1 MDILMPQLGETVAE
15 GKITVW
21 YKAVGDAVAA
31 GDNLFEIETDKTSM
45 EVPAT
50 AAGVL
55 AEIRV
60 AAGATVPVGS
70 VVAVIKAQRVAPAP
84 AAVVTGSASAPSGA
98 SKRPF
103 DAFESVRTPEHNFG
117 PAMRNGIAVTP
128 WARRLAAETGV
139 ELTVVAGSGPFGR
152 IVGQDVRTAARQGA
166 AAQIPVLKAAAAPA
180 ASEVKAL
187 FADVTFVEIALDGMR
202 RTIALRLAEAKQRI
216 PHFYLT
222 IDVALGQLLALRGEI
237 NAKSGD
243 GLKLSISDFVIKAM
257 ALGLQQVPDANAVWA
272 HECILRFEHSD
283 VAVAVAVPGG
293 LLTPVIRNAE
303 AKSLRTVSGELKAL
317 AERARGKGLQPID
330 YRGGSIT
337 ISNLGMYG
345 VRAFSAIINPPQSAI
360 LAVGAAERR
369 AVEAA
374 DGSVRFESLMT
385 VTLSCDHR
393 VIDGVLGAQLLSAF
407 KMAMEAPAQLLA

>member
-15 GKITVW
+15 GKVTVW
-21 YKAVGDAVAA
+21 YKAVGDTVAA

-50 AAGVL
+50 TAGVL

-70 VVAVIKAQRVAPAP
+70 VVAVIADQRVAPAP
-84 AAVVTGSASAPSGA
+84 VAAA
-98 SKRPF
+98 SKPPF
-103 DAFESVRTPEHNFG
+103 DAFESVRTPERNFG

-139 ELTVVAGSGPFGR
+139 ELAAVAGSGPSGR
-152 IVGQDVRTAARQGA
+152 IVGQDVRDAARQVTA
-166 AAQIPVLKAAAAPA
+166 VQIPVLKAAADPA
-180 ASEVKAL
+180 AGDIKAL
-187 FADVTFVEIALDGMR
+187 YADVPFVEIPLDNMR
-202 RTIALRLAEAKQRI
+202 RTIALRLLEAKQRI

-222 IDVALGQLLALRGEI
+222 MDVALGQLLALRGET

-243 GLKLSISDFVIKAM
+243 GLKLSISDFVIRAM
-257 ALGLQQVPDANAVWA
+257 ALALQKVPDANAVWA

-293 LLTPVIRNAE
+293 LLTPVIRHAE
-303 AKSLRTVSGELKAL
+303 AKSLGAISSELKAL
-317 AERARGKGLQPID
+317 SERARGKGLQPTD

-345 VRAFSAIINPPQSAI
+345 VREFSAIINPPQSAI
-360 LAVGAAERR
+360 LAVGAVERR

-407 KMAMEAPAQLLA
+407 KLAMEAPAQLLA

>member
-1 MDILMPQLGETVAE
+1 MPQLGETVAE

-21 YKAVGDAVAA
+21 YKSVGDAVAA
-31 GDNLFEIETDKTSM
+31 GDSLFEIETDKTSM

-70 VVAVIKAQRVAPAP
+70 VVAVIARDRVMP
-84 AAVVTGSASAPSGA
+84 AAAAVTASPGA
-98 SKRPF
+98 STRSF
-103 DAFESVRTPEHNFG
+103 DAFESVRTPERNFG
-117 PAMRNGIAVTP
+117 PATLRNGIAVTP
-128 WARRLAAETGV
+128 LARRLAAQTGV
-139 ELTVVAGSGPFGR
+139 ALDTLLGSGLAGR
-152 IVGQDVRTAARQGA
+152 ITGKDVRA
-166 AAQIPVLKAAAAPA
+166 AAPQVAAAAIPVLKPVADTAAGDI
-180 ASEVKAL
+180 KAL
-187 FADVTFVEIALDGMR
+187 FAAVPFAQIPLDAMR
-202 RTIALRLAEAKQRI
+202 RTIALRLIEAKQSI

-222 IDVALGQLLALRGEI
+222 IDVAIGQMLAMRSDI
-237 NAKSGD
+237 NAGTGD
-243 GLKLSISDFVIKAM
+243 GPRLSINDFVIKAM
-257 ALGLQQVPDANAVWA
+257 ALALQRVPDANAVWA
-272 HECILRFEHSD
+272 HDCILRFKHSD

-293 LLTPVIRNAE
+293 LLTPVIHQADG
-303 AKSLRTVSGELKAL
+303 KSLGAISRELKAL

-374 DGSVRFESLMT
+374 DGSVRFDSLMT

-393 VIDGVLGAQLLSAF
+393 VIDGVLGAQLLAAF
-407 KMAMEAPAQLLA
+407 KLAMETPAALLA

>member
-21 YKAVGDAVAA
+21 YKSVGDTVAA

-50 AAGVL
+50 TAGVL

-70 VVAVIKAQRVAPAP
+70 VVAVIADQRVAPAP
-84 AAVVTGSASAPSGA
+84 AAVAAA
-98 SKRPF
+98 SKRTF
-103 DAFESVRTPEHNFG
+103 DAFDSVRTPDRNFG
-117 PAMRNGIAVTP
+117 PATRNGVAVTP
-128 WARRLAAETGV
+128 WARRLAAETGM
-139 ELTVVAGSGPFGR
+139 ELNEIAGSGPSGR
-152 IVGQDVRTAARQGA
+152 IVGQDVRDAARQVTA
-166 AAQIPVLKAAAAPA
+166 VQIPVLKAAAAPA
-180 ASEVKAL
+180 AADIKAL
-187 FADVTFVEIALDGMR
+187 FADVPFVEIPLDNMR
-202 RTIALRLAEAKQRI
+202 RTIALRLLEAKQRI

-222 IDVALGQLLALRGEI
+222 MDVALGQLLALRGET
-237 NAKSGD
+237 NARSGD

-257 ALGLQQVPDANAVWA
+257 AVALQQVPDANAVWA

-283 VAVAVAVPGG
+283 VAVAVAIPGG

-303 AKSLRTVSGELKAL
+303 VKSLNSISSELKAL
-317 AERARGKGLQPID
+317 AERARGKGLQPTD

>member
-1 MDILMPQLGETVAE
+1 MPQLGETVAE
-15 GKITVW
+15 GKVTVW
-21 YKAVGDAVAA
+21 YKAVGDTVAA

-50 AAGVL
+50 TAGVL

-70 VVAVIKAQRVAPAP
+70 VVAVIADQRVAPAP
-84 AAVVTGSASAPSGA
+84 VAAA
-98 SKRPF
+98 SKPPF
-103 DAFESVRTPEHNFG
+103 DAFESVRTPERNFG

-139 ELTVVAGSGPFGR
+139 ELAAVAGSGPSGR
-152 IVGQDVRTAARQGA
+152 IVGQDVRDAARQVTA
-166 AAQIPVLKAAAAPA
+166 VQIPVLKAAADPA
-180 ASEVKAL
+180 AGDIKAL
-187 FADVTFVEIALDGMR
+187 YADVPFVEIPLDNMR
-202 RTIALRLAEAKQRI
+202 RTIALRLLEAKQRI

-222 IDVALGQLLALRGEI
+222 MDVALGQLLALRGET

-243 GLKLSISDFVIKAM
+243 GLKLSISDFVIRAM
-257 ALGLQQVPDANAVWA
+257 ALALQKVPDANAVWA

-293 LLTPVIRNAE
+293 LLTPVIRHAE
-303 AKSLRTVSGELKAL
+303 AKSLGAISSELKAL
-317 AERARGKGLQPID
+317 SERARGKGLQPTD

-345 VRAFSAIINPPQSAI
+345 VREFSAIINPPQSAI
-360 LAVGAAERR
+360 LAVGAVERR

-407 KMAMEAPAQLLA
+407 KLAMEAPAQLLA

>member
-21 YKAVGDAVAA
+21 YKSVGDAVAA
-31 GDNLFEIETDKTSM
+31 GDSLFEIETDKTSM

-70 VVAVIKAQRVAPAP
+70 VVAVIARDRVMP
-84 AAVVTGSASAPSGA
+84 AAAAVTASPGA
-98 SKRPF
+98 STRSF
-103 DAFESVRTPEHNFG
+103 DAFESVRTPERNFG
-117 PAMRNGIAVTP
+117 PATLRNGIAVTP
-128 WARRLAAETGV
+128 LARRLAAQTGV
-139 ELTVVAGSGPFGR
+139 ALDTLLGSGLAGR
-152 IVGQDVRTAARQGA
+152 ITGKDVRA
-166 AAQIPVLKAAAAPA
+166 AAPQVAAAAIPVLKPVADTAAGDI
-180 ASEVKAL
+180 KAL
-187 FADVTFVEIALDGMR
+187 FAAVPFAQIPLDAMR
-202 RTIALRLAEAKQRI
+202 RTIALRLIEAKQSI

-222 IDVALGQLLALRGEI
+222 IDVAIGQMLAMRSDI
-237 NAKSGD
+237 NAGTGD
-243 GLKLSISDFVIKAM
+243 GPRLSINDFVIKAM
-257 ALGLQQVPDANAVWA
+257 ALALQRVPDANAVWA
-272 HECILRFEHSD
+272 HDCILRFKHSD

-293 LLTPVIRNAE
+293 LLTPVIHQADG
-303 AKSLRTVSGELKAL
+303 KSLGAISRELKAL

-374 DGSVRFESLMT
+374 DGSVRFDSLMT

-393 VIDGVLGAQLLSAF
+393 VIDGVLGAQLLAAF
-407 KMAMEAPAQLLA
+407 KLAMETPAALLA

>member
-21 YKAVGDAVAA
+21 YKSVGDAVAA
-31 GDNLFEIETDKTSM
+31 GDSLFEIETDKTSM

-70 VVAVIKAQRVAPAP
+70 VVAVIARDRVMP
-84 AAVVTGSASAPSGA
+84 AAAAVTASPGA
-98 SKRPF
+98 STRSF
-103 DAFESVRTPEHNFG
+103 DAFESVRTPERNFG
-117 PAMRNGIAVTP
+117 PATLRNGIAVTP
-128 WARRLAAETGV
+128 LARRLAAQTGV
-139 ELTVVAGSGPFGR
+139 ALDTLLGSGLAGR
-152 IVGQDVRTAARQGA
+152 ITGKDVRA
-166 AAQIPVLKAAAAPA
+166 AAPQVAAAAIPVLKPVADTAAGDI
-180 ASEVKAL
+180 KAL
-187 FADVTFVEIALDGMR
+187 FAAAPFAEIPLDAMR
-202 RTIALRLAEAKQRI
+202 RTIALRLIEAKQSI

-222 IDVALGQLLALRGEI
+222 IDVAIGQMLAMRSDI
-237 NAKSGD
+237 NAGTGD
-243 GLKLSISDFVIKAM
+243 GPRLSINDFVIKAM
-257 ALGLQQVPDANAVWA
+257 ALALQRVPDANAVWA
-272 HECILRFEHSD
+272 HDCILRFKHSD

-293 LLTPVIRNAE
+293 LLTPVIHQADG
-303 AKSLRTVSGELKAL
+303 KSLGAISRELKAL

-374 DGSVRFESLMT
+374 DGSVRFDSLMT

-393 VIDGVLGAQLLSAF
+393 VIDGVLGAQLLAAF
-407 KMAMEAPAQLLA
+407 KLAMETPAALLA

>member
-21 YKAVGDAVAA
+21 YKSVGDAVAA

-50 AAGVL
+50 TAGVL

-70 VVAVIKAQRVAPAP
+70 VVAVITDQRVAPEIASE
-84 AAVVTGSASAPSGA
+84 SASASAASGA
-98 SKRPF
+98 AKRPF
-103 DAFESVRTPEHNFG
+103 DAFESVRTPERNFG
-117 PAMRNGIAVTP
+117 PATRNGIAVTP

-139 ELTVVAGSGPFGR
+139 ELTAIAGSGPAGR
-152 IVGQDVRTAARQGA
+152 IVGQDVRDAARQVTA
-166 AAQIPVLKAAAAPA
+166 VQIPVLKAAAAPA
-180 ASEVKAL
+180 AGDIKAL
-187 FADVTFVEIALDGMR
+187 YADVPFVEIPLDNMR
-202 RTIALRLAEAKQRI
+202 RTIALRLLEAKQRI

-222 IDVALGQLLALRGEI
+222 MDVALGQLLALRGEI
-237 NAKSGD
+237 NARSGD
-243 GLKLSISDFVIKAM
+243 GLILSISDFVIKAM
-257 ALGLQQVPDANAVWA
+257 ALALQQVPDANAVWA

-283 VAVAVAVPGG
+283 VAVAVALPGG

-303 AKSLRTVSGELKAL
+303 AKSLRTISSELKAL
-317 AERARGKGLQPID
+317 AERARGKGLQPAD
-330 YRGGSIT
+330 YRGGSMT

-345 VRAFSAIINPPQSAI
+345 VRAFSAIINPSQSAI

-374 DGSVRFESLMT
+374 DGSVRFESVMT

-407 KMAMEAPAQLLA
+407 KTAMEAPAKLLA

>member
-1 MDILMPQLGETVAE
+1 MPQLGETVAE
-15 GKITVW
+15 GKVTVW
-21 YKAVGDAVAA
+21 YKAVGDTVVA

-50 AAGVL
+50 TAGVL

-70 VVAVIKAQRVAPAP
+70 VVAVIADQRVAPAP
-84 AAVVTGSASAPSGA
+84 VAAA
-98 SKRPF
+98 SKPPF
-103 DAFESVRTPEHNFG
+103 DAFESVRTPERNFG

-139 ELTVVAGSGPFGR
+139 ELAAVAGSGPSGR
-152 IVGQDVRTAARQGA
+152 IVGQDVRDAARQVTA
-166 AAQIPVLKAAAAPA
+166 VQIPVLKAAADPA
-180 ASEVKAL
+180 AGDIKAL
-187 FADVTFVEIALDGMR
+187 YADVPFVEIPLDNMR
-202 RTIALRLAEAKQRI
+202 RTIALRLLEAKQRI

-222 IDVALGQLLALRGEI
+222 MDVALGQLLALRGET

-243 GLKLSISDFVIKAM
+243 GLKLSISDFVIRAM
-257 ALGLQQVPDANAVWA
+257 ALALQKVPDANAVWA

-293 LLTPVIRNAE
+293 LLTPVIRHAE
-303 AKSLRTVSGELKAL
+303 AKSLGAISSELKAL
-317 AERARGKGLQPID
+317 SERARGKGLQPTD

-345 VRAFSAIINPPQSAI
+345 VREFSAIINPPQSAI
-360 LAVGAAERR
+360 LAVGAVERR

-407 KMAMEAPAQLLA
+407 KLAMEAPAQLLA

>member
-1 MDILMPQLGETVAE
+1 MPQLGETVAE

-21 YKAVGDAVAA
+21 YKSVGDAVAA

-50 AAGVL
+50 TAGVL

-70 VVAVIKAQRVAPAP
+70 VVAVIADQRVAAAP
-84 AAVVTGSASAPSGA
+84 TAVAAE

-103 DAFESVRTPEHNFG
+103 DAFESVRTPERNFG
-117 PAMRNGIAVTP
+117 PATRNGIAVTP

-139 ELTVVAGSGPFGR
+139 ELAAVAGSGPLGR
-152 IVGQDVRTAARQGA
+152 IVGQDVRDAARQVTA
-166 AAQIPVLKAAAAPA
+166 VQIPVLKAAAAPA
-180 ASEVKAL
+180 ASEIKAL
-187 FADVTFVEIALDGMR
+187 FADVPFVEIPLDNMR

-222 IDVALGQLLALRGEI
+222 MDVALDQLLTLRGEI
-237 NAKSGD
+237 NAKAGD
-243 GLKLSISDFVIKAM
+243 GQKLSISDFVIKAL
-257 ALGLQQVPDANAVWA
+257 ALALQQVPDANAVWA

-283 VAVAVAVPGG
+283 VAIAVAIPGG

-303 AKSLRTVSGELKAL
+303 AKSLRTISSELKAL

-360 LAVGAAERR
+360 MAVGAVERR

-374 DGSVRFESLMT
+374 DGSARFESVMT

-407 KMAMEAPAQLLA
+407 NTAMEAPAQLLA

>member
-21 YKAVGDAVAA
+21 YKSVGDAVSA

-50 AAGVL
+50 VAGVL

-60 AAGATVPVGS
+60 VAGATVPVGS
-70 VVAVIKAQRVAPAP
+70 VVAVIAHDRVVPAGV
-84 AAVVTGSASAPSGA
+84 AAAAASSA

-103 DAFESVRTPEHNFG
+103 DAFESVRTPERNFG
-117 PAMRNGIAVTP
+117 PAVLRNGIAVTP
-128 WARRLAAETGV
+128 LARRLAAQSGV
-139 ELTVVAGSGPFGR
+139 ELEALVGSGPAGR
-152 IVGQDVRTAARQGA
+152 ITGQDVRA
-166 AAQIPVLKAAAAPA
+166 AAPQVAAAAKPVLKPA
-180 ASEVKAL
+180 AGPAAGEIKAL
-187 FADVTFVEIALDGMR
+187 FADVAFVEIALDGMR
-202 RTIALRLAEAKQRI
+202 RTIARRLIEAKQSI
-216 PHFYLT
+216 PHFYLS
-222 IDVALGQLLALRGEI
+222 IDVAIGQLLAERLEI
-237 NAKSGD
+237 NASTGD
-243 GLKLSISDFVIKAM
+243 GPKLSINDFVIKAM
-257 ALGLQQVPDANAVWA
+257 ALALQRVPDANAVWA
-272 HECILRFEHSD
+272 HDCILRFKHSD

-293 LLTPVIRNAE
+293 LLTPVIHRAD
-303 AKSLRTVSGELKAL
+303 AKSLSAISSELKAL

-369 AVEAA
+369 AVEAS

-393 VIDGVLGAQLLSAF
+393 VIDGVLGAQLLAAF
-407 KMAMEAPAQLLA
+407 KLAMETPPLLLG

>member
-1 MDILMPQLGETVAE
+1 MPQLGETVAE

-21 YKAVGDAVAA
+21 YKSVGDAVAA

-50 AAGVL
+50 TAGVL

-70 VVAVIKAQRVAPAP
+70 VVAVIADQRAAPAP
-84 AAVVTGSASAPSGA
+84 VAVAAA
-98 SKRPF
+98 SKRTF
-103 DAFESVRTPEHNFG
+103 DAFDSVRTPERNFG
-117 PAMRNGIAVTP
+117 PATRDGVAVTP
-128 WARRLAAETGV
+128 WARRLAAESGV
-139 ELTVVAGSGPFGR
+139 ELNEIAGSGPSGR
-152 IVGQDVRTAARQGA
+152 IVGQDVRDAARQVTA
-166 AAQIPVLKAAAAPA
+166 VQIPVLKAAAAPA
-180 ASEVKAL
+180 AGDVKAL
-187 FADVTFVEIALDGMR
+187 FAEVPFVEIPLDNMR
-202 RTIALRLAEAKQRI
+202 RTIALRLLEAKQRI

-222 IDVALGQLLALRGEI
+222 MDVALGQLLALRGET
-237 NAKSGD
+237 NARSGD
-243 GLKLSISDFVIKAM
+243 GQKVSISDFVIKAM
-257 ALGLQQVPDANAVWA
+257 AQALQQVPDANAVWA

-283 VAVAVAVPGG
+283 VAVAVAIPGG

-303 AKSLRTVSGELKAL
+303 SKSLHSISSELKAL
-317 AERARGKGLQPID
+317 TERARGKGLQPTD

>member
-1 MDILMPQLGETVAE
+1 MPQLGETVAE

-21 YKAVGDAVAA
+21 YKSVGDAVSA
-31 GDNLFEIETDKTSM
+31 GDSLFEIETDKTSM
-45 EVPAT
+45 EVPT
-50 AAGVL
+50 TVAGVL

-70 VVAVIKAQRVAPAP
+70 VVAVIADHRVAPG
-84 AAVVTGSASAPSGA
+84 AAAGA
-98 SKRPF
+98 TKRPF
-103 DAFESVRTPEHNFG
+103 DAFQSVRTPERNFG
-117 PAMRNGIAVTP
+117 PAILRNGIAVTP
-128 WARRLAAETGV
+128 LARRLAAQTGLELETLV
-139 ELTVVAGSGPFGR
+139 GSGPAGR
-152 IVGQDVRTAARQGA
+152 ITGKDVRA
-166 AAQIPVLKAAAAPA
+166 AAPQVAAAPVPAVPVLKPATGSAAG
-180 ASEVKAL
+180 EIKAL
-187 FADVTFVEIALDGMR
+187 FADVTFVEMPLDGMR
-202 RTIALRLAEAKQRI
+202 RTIALRLIEAKQSI

-222 IDVALGQLLALRGEI
+222 IDVAIGQLLSMRGDI
-237 NAKSGD
+237 NAKTGD
-243 GLKLSISDFVIKAM
+243 GPKISINDFVIKAM
-257 ALGLQQVPDANAVWA
+257 ALALQRVPEANAVWA
-272 HECILRFEHSD
+272 HDCILRFKHSD

-293 LLTPVIRNAE
+293 LLTPVIRRADG
-303 AKSLRTVSGELKAL
+303 KSLGAISRELKAL
-317 AERARGKGLQPID
+317 VERGRGKGLQPVD

-369 AVEAA
+369 AVEAS

-407 KMAMEAPAQLLA
+407 KLAMETPTLLLA

>member
-21 YKAVGDAVAA
+21 YKCVGDAVSA
-31 GDNLFEIETDKTSM
+31 GDSLFEIETDKTSM
-45 EVPAT
+45 EVPT
-50 AAGVL
+50 TVAGVL

-70 VVAVIKAQRVAPAP
+70 VVAVIADQRVAPG
-84 AAVVTGSASAPSGA
+84 AAATRASATSAS
-98 SKRPF
+98 KQPF
-103 DAFESVRTPEHNFG
+103 DAFQSVRTPERNYG
-117 PAMRNGIAVTP
+117 PAVLRNGVAVTP
-128 WARRLAAETGV
+128 LARRLAAQTGV
-139 ELTVVAGSGPFGR
+139 QLEALVGSGPAGR
-152 IVGQDVRTAARQGA
+152 ITGQDVRAAASQITAAPMPAPNPAGGSA
-166 AAQIPVLKAAAAPA
+166 AGDI
-180 ASEVKAL
+180 KAL
-187 FADVTFVEIALDGMR
+187 FADVPFVEIALDGMR
-202 RTIALRLAEAKQRI
+202 RTIALRLVEAKQTI

-222 IDVALGQLLALRGEI
+222 IDVAIGELLAMRGDI
-237 NAKSGD
+237 NAKAGD
-243 GLKLSISDFVIKAM
+243 GLKLSINDFVIKAM
-257 ALGLQQVPDANAVWA
+257 ALALQRVPDANAVWA
-272 HECILRFEHSD
+272 HECILRLKHSD

-293 LLTPVIRNAE
+293 LLTPVILQAD
-303 AKSLRTVSGELKAL
+303 AKSLSAISKELKAL
-317 AERARGKGLQPID
+317 AERARAKGLQPAD

-407 KMAMEAPAQLLA
+407 KTAMETPTELLA

>member
-21 YKAVGDAVAA
+21 YKSVGDAVAA

-50 AAGVL
+50 TAGVL

-70 VVAVIKAQRVAPAP
+70 VVAVIADQRVAPAP
-84 AAVVTGSASAPSGA
+84 TAVAAASASGPST
-98 SKRPF
+98 RPF
-103 DAFESVRTPEHNFG
+103 DAFESVRTPERNFG
-117 PAMRNGIAVTP
+117 PAMRDGIAVTP

-139 ELTVVAGSGPFGR
+139 ELTSIAGSGPLGR
-152 IVGQDVRTAARQGA
+152 IVGDDVRTAARQVTA
-166 AAQIPVLKAAAAPA
+166 VQIPVLKAAAAPA
-180 ASEVKAL
+180 AGEVKAL
-187 FADVTFVEIALDGMR
+187 FADVPFVEIPLDNMR
-202 RTIALRLAEAKQRI
+202 RTIALRLLDAKQRI

-222 IDVALGQLLALRGEI
+222 IDVALGQLLTLRGEI
-237 NAKSGD
+237 NAKAGD
-243 GLKLSISDFVIKAM
+243 APKLSISDFVIKAM
-257 ALGLQQVPDANAVWA
+257 AMALQQVPDANAVWA

-283 VAVAVAVPGG
+283 IAVAVAIPGG

-303 AKSLRTVSGELKAL
+303 AKSLRTISGELKAL
-317 AERARGKGLQPID
+317 AERARGKGLQPVD

-360 LAVGAAERR
+360 LAVGAVERR

>member
-1 MDILMPQLGETVAE
+1 MPQLGETVAE

-21 YKAVGDAVAA
+21 YKSVGDVVSA

-60 AAGATVPVGS
+60 AAGATVAVGS
-70 VVAVIKAQRVAPAP
+70 VVAVLADQRVAAAP
-84 AAVVTGSASAPSGA
+84 AAIATEPASAAGGT

-103 DAFESVRTPEHNFG
+103 DAFAAVHTPERNFG
-117 PAMRNGIAVTP
+117 AATRNGIAVTP
-128 WARRLAAETGV
+128 WARRLAAESGV
-139 ELTVVAGSGPFGR
+139 ELATVAGSGPLGR
-152 IVGQDVRTAARQGA
+152 ITGQDVRAAARQGA
-166 AAQIPVLKAAAAPA
+166 AAPIPVLKAAAGA
-180 ASEVKAL
+180 AADEIKAL
-187 FADVTFVEIALDGMR
+187 FADVPFVEIPLDGMR
-202 RTIALRLAEAKQRI
+202 RTIALRLTEAKQRI
-216 PHFYLT
+216 PHFYLA
-222 IDVALGQLLALRGEI
+222 IDVALGQLLVLRGQI
-237 NAKSGD
+237 NASSGD
-243 GLKLSISDFVIKAM
+243 GPKLSINDFIIKAM
-257 ALGLQQVPDANAVWA
+257 AVALQKVPDANAVWA
-272 HECILRFEHSD
+272 HDCILRFRHSD

-293 LLTPVIRNAE
+293 LLTPVIHE
-303 AKSLRTVSGELKAL
+303 AQDKSLSAISGELKAL
-317 AERARGKGLQPID
+317 AERARGKGLQPVD

-374 DGSVRFESLMT
+374 DGSLRFESQMT

-407 KMAMEAPAQLLA
+407 KLAMETPTQLLA

>member
-15 GKITVW
+15 GKVTVW
-21 YKAVGDAVAA
+21 YKAVGDTVAA

-50 AAGVL
+50 TAGVL

-70 VVAVIKAQRVAPAP
+70 VVAVIADQRVAPAP
-84 AAVVTGSASAPSGA
+84 VAAA
-98 SKRPF
+98 SKPPF
-103 DAFESVRTPEHNFG
+103 DAFESVRTPERNFG

-139 ELTVVAGSGPFGR
+139 ELAAVAGSGPSGR
-152 IVGQDVRTAARQGA
+152 IVGQDVRDAARQVTA
-166 AAQIPVLKAAAAPA
+166 VQIPVLKAAAAPA
-180 ASEVKAL
+180 AGDIKAL
-187 FADVTFVEIALDGMR
+187 YADVPFVEIPLDNMR
-202 RTIALRLAEAKQRI
+202 RTIALRLLEAKQRI

-222 IDVALGQLLALRGEI
+222 MDVALGQLLALRGET

-243 GLKLSISDFVIKAM
+243 GLKLSISDFVIRAM
-257 ALGLQQVPDANAVWA
+257 ALALQKVPDANAVWA

-293 LLTPVIRNAE
+293 LLTPVIRHAE
-303 AKSLRTVSGELKAL
+303 AKSLGAISSELKAL
-317 AERARGKGLQPID
+317 SERARGKGLQPTD

-345 VRAFSAIINPPQSAI
+345 VREFSAIINPPQSAI
-360 LAVGAAERR
+360 LAVGAVERR

-407 KMAMEAPAQLLA
+407 KLAMEAPAQLLA

>member
-21 YKAVGDAVAA
+21 YKSVGDAVAA

-50 AAGVL
+50 TAGVL

-70 VVAVIKAQRVAPAP
+70 VVAVIADQRVAPAP
-84 AAVVTGSASAPSGA
+84 AAVAAPS
-98 SKRPF
+98 KRTF
-103 DAFESVRTPEHNFG
+103 DAFDSVRTPDRNFG
-117 PAMRNGIAVTP
+117 PATRNGVAVTP

-139 ELTVVAGSGPFGR
+139 ELNEIAGSGPSGR
-152 IVGQDVRTAARQGA
+152 IVGQDVRDAARQA
-166 AAQIPVLKAAAAPA
+166 TAVEIPVLQAAAAPA
-180 ASEVKAL
+180 AADIKAL
-187 FADVTFVEIALDGMR
+187 FADVPFVEIPLDNMR
-202 RTIALRLAEAKQRI
+202 RTIALRLLEAKQRI

-222 IDVALGQLLALRGEI
+222 MDVALDRLLELRGET
-237 NAKSGD
+237 NARSGD
-243 GLKLSISDFVIKAM
+243 GPKLSISDFVIKAM
-257 ALGLQQVPDANAVWA
+257 ALALPQVPDANAVWA

-283 VAVAVAVPGG
+283 VAVAVALPGG

-303 AKSLRTVSGELKAL
+303 AKSLRTISSELKAL
-317 AERARGKGLQPID
+317 AERARGKGLQPAD
-330 YRGGSIT
+330 YRGGSMT

-345 VRAFSAIINPPQSAI
+345 VRAFSAIINPSQSAI

-374 DGSVRFESLMT
+374 DGSVCFESLMT